1 MKHNIYVMRKFTKL
15 IENNLQQN
23 YIVSADITMEIDA
36 DNEGEATYK
45 ANEMLDENGYVIHY
59 TISSVQKM
67 DQFNEQV
74 ESTEWLEVN
83 GFLRRKYEFDNF
95 KESIDFVNKVAELS
109 EKEQHHPRINI
120 KFNEVTL
127 LFKTNKENKITE
139 LDHEMAKKVDD
150 IYNN

>member
-45 ANEMLDENGYVIHY
+45 VNEMLDENGYVIHY

-83 GFLRRKYEFDNF
+83 GFLRRKRGEY
-95 KESIDFVNKVAELS
+95 
-109 EKEQHHPRINI
+109 
-120 KFNEVTL
+120 
-127 LFKTNKENKITE
+127 
-139 LDHEMAKKVDD
+139 
-150 IYNN
+150 